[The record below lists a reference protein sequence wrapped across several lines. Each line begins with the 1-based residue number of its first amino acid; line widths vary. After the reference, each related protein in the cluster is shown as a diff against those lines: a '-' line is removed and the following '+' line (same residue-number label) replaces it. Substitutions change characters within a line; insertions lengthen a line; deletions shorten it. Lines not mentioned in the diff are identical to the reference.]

1 MASNNIR
8 PEIVSL
14 LDNLRILE
22 KNFDSIDFSNVKYTV
37 YDITLK
43 NELNNIIA
51 ENIKKYGKITR
62 AYNKSNNNFT
72 ESYCNFI
79 ININKIINNIIDIN
93 NVNEI
98 VNKNINLELQLV
110 MESKNDNNNNNDL
123 TRYPIINYFIDNLQK
138 IKEYI
143 QTFINNNI
151 ISNNE
156 LRNEINKNNNKISS
170 IKNKFNEGLINFKQI
185 LEMFEN
191 NFKEKYEHNSEE
203 YSVDKLNNC
212 DEKIKSLYKLISNY
226 NNIDK
231 NLLIFV
237 LITLNSMIIDNEN
250 LNRKIRLINEQN
262 NLNEIDKIRI
272 EYNLIIGKEKFN
284 EELDYIS
291 FGRNVLNN
299 LDELWNSF
307 CDDENYTQV
316 VNEIHNII
324 CKLYLI
330 HFMDFNN
337 YKNDTLKRQCAINSE
352 LFIKKFNEQNNV
364 N

>member
-93 NVNEI
+93 NVNELL
-98 VNKNINLELQLV
+98 NKNINIELQLV
-110 MESKNDNNNNNDL
+110 MESKNNNKDNNDL
-123 TRYPIINYFIDNLQK
+123 TRYPVLNYFISNLQK

-143 QTFINNNI
+143 QTFINDNI
-151 ISNNE
+151 LSNNE

-170 IKNKFNEGLINFKQI
+170 IKNKFNEGLNNFKQI

-203 YSVDKLNNC
+203 YTVDKL
-212 DEKIKSLYKLISNY
+212 
-226 NNIDK
+226 
-231 NLLIFV
+231 V
-237 LITLNSMIIDNEN
+237 
-250 LNRKIRLINEQN
+250 
-262 NLNEIDKIRI
+262 
-272 EYNLIIGKEKFN
+272 
-284 EELDYIS
+284 
-291 FGRNVLNN
+291 
-299 LDELWNSF
+299 
-307 CDDENYTQV
+307 
-316 VNEIHNII
+316 
-324 CKLYLI
+324 
-330 HFMDFNN
+330 
-337 YKNDTLKRQCAINSE
+337 
-352 LFIKKFNEQNNV
+352 
-364 N
+364 